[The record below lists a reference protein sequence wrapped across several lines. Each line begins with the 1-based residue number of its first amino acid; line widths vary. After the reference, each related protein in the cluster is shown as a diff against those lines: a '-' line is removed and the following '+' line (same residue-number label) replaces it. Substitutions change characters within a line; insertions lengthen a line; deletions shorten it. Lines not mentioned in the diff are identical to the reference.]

1 MRKGK
6 DTEFAA
12 VEADPKT
19 FEDIDEQLVSM
30 GIIYKTGS
38 GLTKFSPAEGKIP
51 KGSKFVS
58 LCGVFQDSN
67 TQSYHKIV
75 EWKEKAGGKY
85 MWEFKFDSETEVAL
99 MKNPDQ
105 SANNEKSQGQ
115 MDGVNANL
123 KAGNDNSSRPG

>member
-1 MRKGK
+1 MRKDK

-38 GLTKFSPAEGKIP
+38 GLTKFSPVEGKIP

-58 LCGVFQDSN
+58 LCEVFQDSN
-67 TQSYHKIV
+67 TQNYHKIV
-75 EWKEKAGGKY
+75 EWKENAGGKY
-85 MWEFKFDSETEVAL
+85 RWEFKFDSETEVAL
-99 MKNPDQ
+99 MNKPGQ
-105 SANNEKSQGQ
+105 STNNEKSRGQ
-115 MDGVNANL
+115 IGGINANL
-123 KAGNDNSSRPG
+123 